1 MEVKKKKMIKNNL
14 VPLRFSDC
22 VIGIEQ
28 RREIIKIVEL
38 LLSYGGDRMEAL
50 EYFWDLYGDKEF
62 EKEEWSDFLNLLK
75 N

>member
-14 VPLRFSDC
+14 APLRFSDC
-22 VIGIEQ
+22 LIGIEK
-28 RREIIKIVEL
+28 RREIVKIVEL

-62 EKEEWSDFLNLLK
+62 EKEEWNYFLNLLK